1 MYDKCS
7 KCGRQIETADEVKLV
22 QGPDGGIK
30 TLCARCYGAERMS

>member
-22 QGPDGGIK
+22 QGPDGGH
-30 TLCARCYGAERMS
+30 ER